1 MKILLFGKNG
11 QVGSA
16 LAPVLA
22 ARGEVIALGRD
33 SLGGLSGD
41 LSEPRRIVETIR
53 RVTPDLVVNAA
64 AYTAVDRAEEEST
77 LAHTI

>member
-41 LSEPRRIVETIR
+41 LSEPRRIVESR
-53 RVTPDLVVNAA
+53 
-64 AYTAVDRAEEEST
+64 TAWSVDRIGA
-77 LAHTI
+77 ADHTILVILTWRPT